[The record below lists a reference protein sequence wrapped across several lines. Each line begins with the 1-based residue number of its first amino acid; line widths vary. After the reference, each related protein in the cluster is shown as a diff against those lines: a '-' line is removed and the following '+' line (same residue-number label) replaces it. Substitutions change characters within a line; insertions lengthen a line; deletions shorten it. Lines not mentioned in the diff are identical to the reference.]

1 VQPNVDFES
10 IKLLMFIE
18 RRDFA
23 VIFFSIFLK
32 VYCDFADF

>member
-23 VIFFSIFLK
+23 VIFSIFLK